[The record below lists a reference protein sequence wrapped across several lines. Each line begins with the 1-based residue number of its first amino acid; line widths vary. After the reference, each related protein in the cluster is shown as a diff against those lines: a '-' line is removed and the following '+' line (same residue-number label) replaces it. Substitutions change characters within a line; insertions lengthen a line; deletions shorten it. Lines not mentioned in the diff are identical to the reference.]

1 MSADFSHVSV
11 AEDVPGHVALTGA
24 ASDDTEITVTT
35 EVTVKAGD
43 DSETLT
49 LFGQRTVRRD
59 VPTVIQSVSDD
70 QGGVWVVADDGQ
82 SAQLSA

>member
-11 AEDVPGHVALTGA
+11 AEDAPGHVALTGA
-24 ASDDTEITVTT
+24 AQDVESVVVAIDVS
-35 EVTVKAGD
+35 VRAGD
-43 DSETLT
+43 ETESLSLQGT
-49 LFGQRTVRRD
+49 RDHSVD
-59 VPTVIQSVSDD
+59 VPTVIASVSDD